1 MFVAL
6 AYHAHIDWPW
16 ETFDSEYW
24 IMDCLEESVQ
34 QLKSVQ
40 DNFEEETTIICK
52 DFIRMIEKAI
62 NNKMQILIRKN

>member
-1 MFVAL
+1 
-6 AYHAHIDWPW
+6 
-16 ETFDSEYW
+16 
-24 IMDCLEESVQ
+24 MDCLEESVQ

-40 DNFEEETTIICK
+40 DNFEEEETKIICK